1 MKTKKVRKL
10 KGSINEIRSDSLAE
24 VLALL
29 YVTILILAMFLKI
42 LFG

>member
-10 KGSINEIRSDSLAE
+10 KSSINEIRSDSLAE